1 MAPEMPGPSPGQHR
15 NVTGGIFVRTW
26 AAVATIVALAT
37 APTAAAAQFTAALV
51 PAHLP
56 APHTRLTDNS
66 HAPTAMPA
74 GTHVDSSLGSF
85 DSTFFDSSSS
95 SVTPTEKST
104 SASVRGGSTVH
115 SADTSTAGDTVFRD
129 GASAPQTDSTLP
141 ALALAGVGTL
151 LVGVVLVR
159 R

>member
-1 MAPEMPGPSPGQHR
+1 M
-15 NVTGGIFVRTW
+15 RTW
-26 AAVATIVALAT
+26 AVVATIVALAI

-51 PAHLP
+51 PARLP
-56 APHTRLTDNS
+56 APHTRLTANS
-66 HAPTAMPA
+66 HASAAMPA

-85 DSTFFDSSSS
+85 DSTFFDSSSN
-95 SVTPTEKST
+95 SVTPTEKGTTARVRSG
-104 SASVRGGSTVH
+104 SAVH

-129 GASAPQTDSTLP
+129 GGSAPQTDSTLP